1 MISGSSGTS
10 LALAEAPSQLRGEC
24 VCSVLG
30 ASGAVMASKAT
41 LQGSESRGVISSWAR
56 LSSLLTVRGPCRCG
70 VTSKAAAAAFLLRA
84 AACACQL
91 ILQRSH
97 GHLARQR
104 RQPVIDGESSN

>member
-84 AACACQL
+84 AACEL
-91 ILQRSH
+91 ILQRQDTWLGSE
-97 GHLARQR
+97 GNQ
-104 RQPVIDGESSN
+104 